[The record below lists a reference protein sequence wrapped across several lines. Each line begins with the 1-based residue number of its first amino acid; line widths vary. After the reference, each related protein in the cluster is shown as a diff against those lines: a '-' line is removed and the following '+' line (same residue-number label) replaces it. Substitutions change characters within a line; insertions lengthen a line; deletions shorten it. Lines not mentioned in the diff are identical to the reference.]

1 MKRGGRILPG
11 LEGLCAQPKRLRGQ
25 RVGLLAHP
33 ASVDARGC
41 HASVRLR
48 AVCGRKLVS
57 LFGPEHGFHGRGGA
71 GEHIAD
77 ARHPAWNIPV
87 HSLYGE
93 HRRPTAEMLAPVDTL
108 VFDLQDI
115 GVRCYTFVT
124 SLRYVMEACAAAGKA
139 LIVCDRP
146 TPLPDVVDGPFPEP
160 DCKSFVAGVPMPYV
174 YGLTPGEAALYL
186 KRVLKLDLELTVL
199 PVQGWDRSPQQPAG
213 LPWISPSPGI
223 RYWETTWPYPVTVV
237 FEAFPQIDVGRGS
250 TEPFQVFSAPWLKA
264 EKLAAELNRR
274 RLPGL
279 RFHPCWRPDP
289 GIRFE
294 VTAPGRLKPFAAAVH
309 LLDVLQQVHGAE
321 ALWSDEKARPEWLDK
336 LFGTTLPGRE
346 LRAGVPAREVLTA
359 PDPNRATYRAARAEV
374 LLYGKDGGRSA
385 AAPA

>member
-1 MKRGGRILPG
+1 MQRSDRILPG
-11 LEGLCAQPKRLRGQ
+11 LDGLCAQPKRLRGQ

-48 AVCGRKLVS
+48 EVCGRKLVA

-77 ARHPAWNIPV
+77 ARHAAWKIPV

-93 HRRPTAEMLAPVDTL
+93 HRRPTTEMLAPLDTL

-124 SLRYVMEACAAAGKA
+124 SLRYVMEACAAAGKR

-146 TPLPDVVDGPFPEP
+146 IPLPDVVDGPFPEP
-160 DCKSFVAGVPMPYV
+160 DCESFVAGVPMPYV
-174 YGLTPGEAALYL
+174 YGLTPGEAALFL
-186 KRVLKLDLELTVL
+186 QRALKLDLELEVVPVTGWNRSAL
-199 PVQGWDRSPQQPAG
+199 PPAG

-223 RYWETTWPYPVTVV
+223 RYWPTSWSYPVTVV
-237 FEAFPQIDVGRGS
+237 FEAFPQLDVGRGS
-250 TEPFQVFSAPWLKA
+250 TEPFEVFSAPWLQA
-264 EKLAAELNRR
+264 EKLAADLNKR
-274 RLPGL
+274 RLPGF

-294 VTAPGRLKPFAAAVH
+294 VTAPDRIRPFAAAVH
-309 LLDVLQQVHGAE
+309 LLDAIQRRHGE
-321 ALWSDEKARPEWLDK
+321 ASLWSDAKARPDWLDK
-336 LFGTTLPGRE
+336 LFGTKLPGRE
-346 LRAGVPAREVLTA
+346 LRAGVSAREILTA
-359 PDPNRATYRAARAEV
+359 PDLNRAAYRAARAEV
-374 LLYGKDGGRSA
+374 LLYRKDDGRSA